1 MKKLILL
8 FVITWNLF
16 MFAFAQ
22 GKQYVTWNFSQKKIS
37 ANESELSFNAKI
49 EPTWHL
55 YSQEKTVK
63 PPLKPTTFAFK
74 ESKDYKLVG
83 RTIEPKPIV
92 REEPVFGNL
101 IVRYFENIATFKQKI
116 KILNDK
122 PFVVHGN
129 IEGMACNDRVCQN
142 FTPPVDFAFTIDRSE
157 ISSVPP
163 GGAPSLSDM
172 FKSTSSQNKQYVTW
186 AFSQKKIGENEYELV
201 FTAKIEPSWHLYSQ
215 IETPDGPLPT
225 LFEFEKSKE
234 YKLLGKTIE
243 PKPIEHAEPVFD
255 NLVVR
260 FFENTAVFKQKVKV
274 LSDKPV
280 VIKGLIDGMACNET
294 MCQKFSPPVE
304 FGFKLEGAPLSTLA
318 KDADSLTPSV
328 ASECECDTSAI
339 LAANKLT
346 SIVAPTTNNNVNEAK
361 LVQAS
366 PSKSNRTYWGLFIAG
381 FLGGLLALLTPC
393 VFPMIP
399 MTVSFFTKQ
408 SKTKA
413 AGIRNALIYAISI
426 IVIYITL
433 GLGVTLIFGADAM
446 NNLATNVWFNLAF
459 FVLLVVFAVSF
470 LGAFEIT
477 LPSAFVNKM
486 DAKSD
491 KGGLIGIFFMAFT
504 LGLVSFSCTGPII
517 GNLLVIAAST
527 GALAGPFFGML
538 GFSLALALPFG
549 LFAAFPGWLNS
560 LPKSGGWLNSVKVVL
575 GFLELALAM
584 KFLSNADLVVQAGIV
599 TRELFIVIWIV
610 IFALL
615 GAYLMGWFKLSH
627 DSDVKHVSVSRLMLA
642 IVSFSFTIYLVPGLW
657 GAPLKLI
664 SGFTP
669 PDFYSEAPEGFGGR
683 KTTQISGD
691 EKHSDMPEHAH
702 KGPNGIIAFDDYY
715 LALAYAK
722 KVNKPLML
730 DLTGWACVN
739 CRKMEGQVWS
749 DSDVKRK
756 LSEDFVLVS
765 LYVDDKKSL
774 PAELQTEVVWNGSN
788 RKLSTVGSRWSYL
801 QNTKYQSST
810 QPQYWII
817 DSDETHYSDSSSYDP
832 DIEKYIQWLDKGLAR
847 FNAKK

>member
-1 MKKLILL
+1 MKKIFLL
-8 FVITWNLF
+8 LLVL
-16 MFAFAQ
+16 AFQ
-22 GKQYVTWNFSQKKIS
+22 LSSVFGQKQYVSWTFSQKKIS
-37 ANESELSFNAKI
+37 ADEIELSFKAKI
-49 EPTWHL
+49 EPT
-55 YSQEKTVK
+55 
-63 PPLKPTTFAFK
+63 
-74 ESKDYKLVG
+74 
-83 RTIEPKPIV
+83 
-92 REEPVFGNL
+92 
-101 IVRYFENIATFKQKI
+101 
-116 KILNDK
+116 
-122 PFVVHGN
+122 
-129 IEGMACNDRVCQN
+129 
-142 FTPPVDFAFTIDRSE
+142 
-157 ISSVPP
+157 
-163 GGAPSLSDM
+163 
-172 FKSTSSQNKQYVTW
+172 
-186 AFSQKKIGENEYELV
+186 
-201 FTAKIEPSWHLYSQ
+201 WHLYSQ

-225 LFEFEKSKE
+225 YFEFEKSKDF
-234 YKLLGKTIE
+234 KLIGKVIE

-260 FFENTAVFKQKVKV
+260 FFENTAVFKQKIKV
-274 LSDKPV
+274 LTNKPFTV
-280 VIKGLIDGMACNET
+280 KGFIDGMACNESQ
-294 MCQKFSPPVE
+294 CQKFSPPVD
-304 FGFKLEGAPLSTLA
+304 FSFKLEVPELIAGVTETTTTETVTPDTTQQTTANDNTLTA
-318 KDADSLTPSV
+318 VKHHTDDVVISATPEKKER
-328 ASECECDTSAI
+328 A
-339 LAANKLT
+339 
-346 SIVAPTTNNNVNEAK
+346 
-361 LVQAS
+361 
-366 PSKSNRTYWGLFIAG
+366 TYLGLFIAG
-381 FLGGLLALLTPC
+381 FIGGLLALLTPC

-426 IVIYITL
+426 IVIYIVL

-477 LPSAFVNKM
+477 LPSGFVNKM

-517 GNLLVIAAST
+517 GTLLVEAAST
-527 GALAGPFFGML
+527 GALAGPFFGMF

-584 KFLSNADLVVQAGIV
+584 KFLSNADLVVQAGIL
-599 TRELFIVIWIV
+599 TREIFIVLWIV

-627 DSDVKHVSVSRLMLA
+627 DSEMKYVSVPRLMMA
-642 IVSFSFTIYLVPGLW
+642 IFAFAFTIYLIPGLW

-664 SGFTP
+664 SGFPP
-669 PDFYSEAPEGFGGR
+669 PDFYSESPEGFGGR
-683 KTTQISGD
+683 KAETVSANAVHTD
-691 EKHSDMPEHAH
+691 LPEHAH
-702 KGPNGIIAFDDYY
+702 RGPNGIPAFDDYY
-715 LALAYAK
+715 LALEYAK
-722 KVNKPLML
+722 KVNKPILV
-730 DLTGWACVN
+730 DFTGWACVN

-765 LYVDDKKSL
+765 LYVDDKKKL
-774 PAELQTEVVWNGSN
+774 PTELQTEVTWSGSK
-788 RKLSTVGSRWSYL
+788 RTLSSVGDRWSYL
-801 QNTKYQSST
+801 QNNMYKSST

-817 DSDETHYSDSSSYDP
+817 DGDENHYSDSTSYDP
-832 DIEKYIQWLDKGLAR
+832 DINKYILWLEKGLNK
-847 FNAKK
+847 FKEKK